1 MKQMK
6 FSSKKKWQ
14 KLQDSLCKEWPKLV
28 VRSVRKINQIFIKS
42 VVKKA
47 LDEDLKP
54 KGDITTNLI
63 SFKNKKT
70 TAKIIAKQNGVIAGL
85 DFCRAAFK
93 LVGKE
98 TIFVSKIKDG
108 SKVKKN
114 KVIAEIRAKTKT
126 ILIAERTAL
135 NFLNHASGIASL
147 TSQFVQ
153 KVNKKTKICCTRKT
167 TPNLRLLEKYAV
179 KRGGGHNHRYNL
191 SDEILI
197 KDNHINVEESLKNF
211 VKKAIKTKRIVTVE
225 IENVKQLNQVLGLKF
240 KRILFDNMSIKQ
252 LRKCLKLCKKKYET
266 EYSGNANLKNLRKIS
281 NTGVKRISVGSITHS
296 SNAFDTSLLFR

>member
-1 MKQMK
+1 MQ
-6 FSSKKKWQ
+6 
-14 KLQDSLCKEWPKLV
+14 
-28 VRSVRKINQIFIKS
+28 KINKNYIKS
-42 VVKKA
+42 VVKKG

-54 KGDITTNLI
+54 MGDITTNLI

-98 TIFVSKIKDG
+98 TIFISKIKDG

-135 NFLNHASGIASL
+135 NFLNHASGIATL
-147 TSQFVQ
+147 THQFKQ

-179 KRGGGHNHRYNL
+179 TKGGGFNHRYNL

-197 KDNHINVEESLKNF
+197 KDNHIKAEANLRDL
-211 VKKAIKTKRIVTVE
+211 VKKAIKTKKTVTVE
-225 IENVKQLNQVLGLKF
+225 VDNLKQLNQILGLKF
-240 KRILFDNMSIKQ
+240 KRILFDNMNTKQ
-252 LRKCLKLCKKKYET
+252 LRKCLKLSKNKYET
-266 EYSGNANLKNLRKIS
+266 EYSGNADLKNIKKLS
-281 NTGVKRISVGSITHS
+281 NTGINRISVGAITHS
-296 SNAFDTSLLFR
+296 AKSFDTSLLFG